1 MKQQNAV
8 LAAAFLMATSAI
20 GPGFL
25 TQTAAFTATLLASFA
40 FVILVSIVIDLI
52 AQLNIWRIIVL
63 SGKRAQVLA
72 NEFIPGAGYLLSFL
86 VFSGGFVFNI
96 ANIAGAGLGLSV
108 LLDLELITCSL
119 ISTLLAIFIFAFKR
133 VANLMDRVVI
143 VAGFLMI
150 ILTAFVAFSS
160 KPPVLEALK
169 QSIMPSQIDL
179 IAIVTLV
186 GGTVGGYIVFS
197 GAHRLID
204 TNKQETQSLARIDR
218 SAISGI
224 LLTALMRILLFLAVL
239 GVLNQGFVLD
249 PKNPAG
255 SAFEGALGVLG
266 AKFFGAVLFL
276 AALSS
281 IIGAAYT
288 SISFIVSFNKL
299 FERHKSLIII
309 CFILASFLIL
319 FWLEKSPTQLLILAG
334 TINGWILPLSLF
346 IMIKIANKQG
356 LINKYKHP
364 KLLSFLGLIVVIL
377 MSFLALYT
385 MIRLFYV

>member
-63 SGKRAQVLA
+63 SGKRAQDLA

-281 IIGAAYT
+281 IIGVAYT
-288 SISFIVSFNKL
+288 SISFILSFNKL

-356 LINKYKHP
+356 LINNYKHP